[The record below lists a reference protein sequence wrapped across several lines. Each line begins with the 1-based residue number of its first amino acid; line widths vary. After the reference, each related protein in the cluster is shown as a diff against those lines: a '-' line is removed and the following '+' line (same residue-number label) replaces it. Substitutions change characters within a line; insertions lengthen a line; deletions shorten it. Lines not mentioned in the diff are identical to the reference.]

1 MNIISH
7 LSERI
12 VDQFNLK
19 IIQIHIN
26 FEAEKRTS
34 SIKKLTSQKSLENP
48 LSLSK
53 NSIAYSIN
61 LKPTAT
67 RNSSSYFQN
76 YHSTGLKPGQRLS
89 QPKMTLPSKTTIT
102 RISQPRVNLLS
113 SNNAQTR
120 VTRTLS
126 TQPNKTN
133 TVTRRITTTNHA
145 NLLNNPKSTTTII
158 KNYRHN
164 QAQMA
169 SGLTPT
175 ILSRKST
182 HTLPSH
188 PTVLTNTNTSLKA
201 ISTNNPEIKNHS
213 LTRISQ
219 QPQSTAPTPS
229 AARVHRFSRNPLPS
243 DEYGQR
249 SKSRKLH
256 LVEDNSEYKRFQ
268 FVSRSREK
276 TIYRSGKDLSLS
288 AIQRAKQKML
298 EDKQI
303 ESVEYLKSSYAPEK
317 FSNKL
322 GSIRKSNKR
331 VTVIRDG
338 VERQLSVFNR
348 D

>member
-1 MNIISH
+1 M
-7 LSERI
+7 
-12 VDQFNLK
+12 
-19 IIQIHIN
+19 
-26 FEAEKRTS
+26 
-34 SIKKLTSQKSLENP
+34 
-48 LSLSK
+48 
-53 NSIAYSIN
+53 
-61 LKPTAT
+61 KPTTT
-67 RNSSSYFQN
+67 RNSSSYYQNFQT
-76 YHSTGLKPGQRLS
+76 STLKPVQRLS
-89 QPKMTLPSKTTIT
+89 QPKINLPSQTTGKTTIT
-102 RISQPRVNLLS
+102 RISHPRMNLLS
-113 SNNAQTR
+113 NNNNNTNYTTT
-120 VTRTLS
+120 TRTYS
-126 TQPNKTN
+126 NQPTKCGNGVTQL
-133 TVTRRITTTNHA
+133 ITTTTKKPM
-145 NLLNNPKSTTTII
+145 NLTSQPKTTTTVI
-158 KNYRHN
+158 KNYRQGN
-164 QAQMA
+164 TQMA

-188 PTVLTNTNTSLKA
+188 PTVLTNTSLKA
-201 ISTNNPEIKNHS
+201 IPSNANSELKNHS
-213 LTRISQ
+213 LTRITQTHS
-219 QPQSTAPTPS
+219 QPQQTATTSS

-276 TIYRSGKDLSLS
+276 TIFRSGKDLSLS
-288 AIQRAKQKML
+288 TIQRAKQKMM
-298 EDKQI
+298 EDKEI

-338 VERQLSVFNR
+338 VEQQLSVFNR